1 MNWGDVWKPTWQ
13 PKSIITLKSELRLR
27 EVFSS
32 NRLHRLQ
39 ISLLFKTHCTRH
51 EANHR
56 LQLHSLSRSSY
67 LRHCVALTSSSGS
80 GGGGFL
86 QRFFSSLQKKSLG
99 ANYSHKWSP
108 AVEYKAWNVDFQLSF
123 HLKLRKSAC
132 SINSLDPPPLKSYFP
147 DFFFFTSQH
156 AHLCRSSAAM
166 SLQRYLPP
174 KIHQDSLF
182 TSSLISEKKEELL
195 QSRAWFVMFIA
206 CQPAWVALNDATLH
220 LRWFCI
226 EHCVN
231 WMNFK
236 IQLLLFLPLC
246 LVSLLHSSSLFDFAL
261 ITSCREI
268 TSNLLELLNFGFF
281 FQDKRKLNIFKI
293 LLEFKTSK
301 FSNFHNLFLKYDSY
315 WAFGHDVTHEDTF
328 RSIYFVVNSLT
339 QRIMSEYAYRVWA
352 NSR

>member
-1 MNWGDVWKPTWQ
+1 MFGSQLGSQKA
-13 PKSIITLKSELRLR
+13 
-27 EVFSS
+27 SS
-32 NRLHRLQ
+32 YWNLSWDRVRC
-39 ISLLFKTHCTRH
+39 FPPVDCTD
-51 EANHR
+51 
-56 LQLHSLSRSSY
+56 SRSAFFLKHTAHGMKLTIASSFTHFPAPHISDTVWP
-67 LRHCVALTSSSGS
+67 LQAAAAVAAAAAFSNVSS
-80 GGGGFL
+80 
-86 QRFFSSLQKKSLG
+86 SSLQKKSLG

-236 IQLLLFLPLC
+236 IQLLLFLPLF